1 MLRIRDEQMQS
12 LRKSLT
18 EDVEDELFEDVK
30 RYFKERHT
38 ALGDA
43 QTRVAVRY
51 GMECAN
57 HYGFTSL
64 RGLALYVTLAFVL
77 GSHFDKNPLYPWAH
91 KNLVD
96 DRDLIETTRTHRFYN
111 ALRRYARST
120 RDETGIYNEP
130 ILRYPETPLP
140 PYTSNKTVEAYLLE
154 QLQAMAPMQF
164 EEAGAALVEEFVGV
178 AMERAAERKILS
190 VAGLSIYVPL
200 SFLLGVGFDEDPQ
213 FPWAIEARRPREDDG
228 PESIALR
235 LHTGAIAFRR
245 HCVTFLPQSE
255 PLEV

>member
-12 LRKSLT
+12 MRKSLT

-30 RYFKERHT
+30 RYFKERHS
-38 ALGDA
+38 AIGDA
-43 QTRVAVRY
+43 QTRVAVRH
-51 GMECAN
+51 GMERAN

-77 GSHFDKNPLYPWAH
+77 GSHFDKNPLYPWAQ
-91 KNLVD
+91 KNLVE
-96 DRDLIETTRTHRFYN
+96 DRDLVETTRSHRFYN

-140 PYTSNKTVEAYLLE
+140 PYSSDKTVEAYLIE
-154 QLQAMAPMQF
+154 QLRAIAPMQF
-164 EEAGAALVEEFVGV
+164 EEAGEGLVEELVRV

-190 VAGLSIYVPL
+190 AAGLSIYVPL
-200 SFLLGVGFDEDPQ
+200 TFLLGVGFDEDPQ
-213 FPWAIEARRPREDDG
+213 FPWAIEARGLRDDDG
-228 PESIALR
+228 PESVALR
-235 LHTGAIAFRR
+235 MHTGAIAFRH
-245 HCVTFLPQSE
+245 HCLKFLPESE
-255 PLEV
+255 EPS